1 MKKKIIVGAIVALF
15 LLPIF
20 PSTVQAA
27 KGDQGVDWAVY
38 QGAQGKF
45 GYGSDKFSI
54 SQIGG
59 YNAGGLYNQ
68 WTYSSQVASTI
79 AQGKRAHTYIW
90 YDTWG
95 SMS

>member
-1 MKKKIIVGAIVALF
+1 MKKKITLLSLVTALF

-54 SQIGG
+54 SQIG
-59 YNAGGLYNQ
+59 
-68 WTYSSQVASTI
+68 
-79 AQGKRAHTYIW
+79 
-90 YDTWG
+90 
-95 SMS
+95 